1 MTTPLL
7 LTLAAYAA
15 GAVPSAFWVGR
26 FIYGKDLRT
35 LGSCNLGAT
44 NVFRVLG
51 WQPAVVVMVVDVF
64 KGFAPV
70 WWFPGLDGQDGA
82 AWPVI
87 YGGAAIVGHV
97 YSFWV
102 RFKGG
107 KGVATSGG
115 VLIAMAPVVALAG
128 LGAWLLT
135 MLVTRTVSVASMA
148 AALAVGIL
156 GVVMPDF
163 GVPVRVF
170 LGFIAV
176 FVIWAHRSNI
186 RRLLAGTEP
195 RVGGSGG
202 AGGTG
207 ARGNG
212 SGGDGSDGDHYRG
225 GESP

>member
-26 FIYGKDLRT
+26 FLYGKDLRT

-51 WQPAVVVMVVDVF
+51 WRPAVVVMVVDVF

-70 WWFPGLDGQDGA
+70 WWFPGLDGQDA
-82 AWPVI
+82 AVWPVI
-87 YGGAAIVGHV
+87 YGAAAIVGHV

-102 RFKGG
+102 GFKGG

-115 VLIAMAPVVALAG
+115 VLIAIAPVTALAG

-135 MLVTRTVSVASMA
+135 MLATRTVSVASMA

-163 GVPVRVF
+163 GLPVRVF
-170 LGFIAV
+170 LGFISV

-195 RVGGSGG
+195 RVGGSGS
-202 AGGTG
+202 AGESGG
-207 ARGNG
+207 GDDGGGDDG
-212 SGGDGSDGDHYRG
+212 SGGNDG
-225 GESP
+225 GEST

>member
-26 FIYGKDLRT
+26 FVYGKDLRT

-51 WQPAVVVMVVDVF
+51 WRPAVVVMIVDVF

-70 WWFPGLDGQDGA
+70 WWFPDLDGQGSTL
-82 AWPVI
+82 WPVI
-87 YGGAAIVGHV
+87 YGAAAIVGHV

-102 RFKGG
+102 GFKGG
-107 KGVATSGG
+107 KGVATSAG
-115 VLIAMAPVVALAG
+115 VLVAIAPVVALAG
-128 LGAWLLT
+128 LGAWLLA
-135 MLVTRTVSVASMA
+135 MAATRTVSIASMA
-148 AALAVGIL
+148 AALAVGIM
-156 GVVMPDF
+156 GIVMPGFDL
-163 GVPVRVF
+163 PVRFF

-195 RVGGSGG
+195 RM
-202 AGGTG
+202 
-207 ARGNG
+207 
-212 SGGDGSDGDHYRG
+212 GDGSDHGDR
-225 GESP
+225 GEST